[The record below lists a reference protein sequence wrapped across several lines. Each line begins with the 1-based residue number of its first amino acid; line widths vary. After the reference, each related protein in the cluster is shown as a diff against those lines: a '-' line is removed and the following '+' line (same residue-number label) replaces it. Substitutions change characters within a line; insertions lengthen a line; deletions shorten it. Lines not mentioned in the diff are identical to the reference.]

1 MKNDAMKNAPA
12 GENERPL
19 MLAPAFK
26 DYIWGGERL
35 KRDWGKQTDLSPLA
49 ESWELSCH
57 EAGPSVVASGEWAGR
72 TLAQVLA
79 AHPQFVG
86 TKAEKAGEF
95 PLLIKLIDAAGP
107 LSVQVHPDDD
117 YAELV

>member
-1 MKNDAMKNAPA
+1 MKNDAMKNALA

-35 KRDWGKQTDLSPLA
+35 KRDWGKRTDLSPLA

-72 TLAQVLA
+72 TLVPGVGRAPAVCGHESRKGGRISA
-79 AHPQFVG
+79 AHQ
-86 TKAEKAGEF
+86 A
-95 PLLIKLIDAAGP
+95 D
-107 LSVQVHPDDD
+107 
-117 YAELV
+117 